1 MADELV
7 TIKRIKVGNNEHEI
21 DATYLGGKTYQNIHD
36 EIGAVSDEVSAVR
49 SIAQGAIE
57 TYVIPSQSSPTQD
70 YKSVVRNA
78 NNTIST
84 TKTKLT
90 NLIKTIPGHDV
101 NGSFKVGDVI
111 LMEEV
116 ADPTST
122 DTTKHQIFD
131 RWISA
136 IDGENFTLTVL
147 ETQVATH
154 HHTISIASKPTASA
168 VVSVGET
175 ATVNNMAYAGVEKT
189 VVTGVS
195 STELSSGWDFITS
208 VAHSGGSYSI
218 SAVST
223 APSDDDT
230 YAGHSHTVNSHTHS
244 ISVNPSSSFVSEH
257 VSAYTT
263 LNSAY
268 HIPHSHTNAAVAG
281 PATTSDSFKY
291 VTGGSRENFIKSLK
305 YDTEVSTTSVSL
317 TTDSNA
323 AGVST
328 DVIGTNIS
336 TSSSGSHSHSLSSG
350 QTADVVVSAVVAD
363 KVITDASIT
372 HNVSVAP
379 NVVTSI
385 VYASQKV
392 ATGVGRTVTS
402 ADFFNSCSVN
412 ASGVLSFG
420 VSKALTDVTVSVTA
434 STNVGSVTSHSSATQ
449 SAGTPS
455 LTLSSVNQT
464 VSVGKVA
471 VSGTTNSKGA
481 HTHTFDHSHTIPTHT
496 HTIANHNHIYK
507 KAEKDGNG
515 DAYTTLTSD
524 NYTPHTH
531 TSLNVASTSVTGAS
545 FKYIT
550 DGSTTNVVKS
560 LKNSSISLTTTSA
573 APSTNTV
580 YYDIDIIYPGLSIK
594 GKKLSTDT
602 IKPAVDSGHKV
613 IKSVNP
619 TTDTFVQ
626 DITLTEKT
634 SENKGGK

>member
-21 DATYLGGKTYQNIHD
+21 DATYLGSKTYQNIHD
-36 EIGAVSDEVSAVR
+36 EIAAVSAEVSAVR

-70 YKSVVRNA
+70 YKSVVRSA
-78 NNTIST
+78 NNTIKISE
-84 TKTKLT
+84 TKLT
-90 NLIKTIPGHDV
+90 NLIKTDV

-116 ADPTST
+116 ADPNDT

-136 IDGENFTLTVL
+136 IDGDRNITLTVL

-175 ATVNNMAYAGVEKT
+175 ATTNNMAYTGASMAVA
-189 VVTGVS
+189 TGVS
-195 STELSSGWDFITS
+195 TTELSTGWDFITS

-218 SAVST
+218 TATST
-223 APSDDDT
+223 VPSNDDS

-244 ISVNPSSSFVSEH
+244 ISVNPSSSFVSDS
-257 VSAYTT
+257 VNAYTT
-263 LNSAY
+263 LDSAY
-268 HIPHSHTNAAVAG
+268 HTPHSHSNAAVAG

-291 VTGGSRENFIKSLK
+291 VTGGSKETFIKSLK

-317 TTDSNA
+317 TTESNA
-323 AGVST
+323 TGVST
-328 DVIGTNIS
+328 DGIGTNIS
-336 TSSSGSHSHSLSSG
+336 TSSSGAHTHSLSSG
-350 QTADVVVSAVVAD
+350 QTANVVVSAVVAE
-363 KVITDASIT
+363 KVITDVAVT

-412 ASGVLSFG
+412 TSGVLSFG
-420 VSKALTDVTVSVTA
+420 SSMALTDVTVSVTA
-434 STNVGSVTSHSSATQ
+434 STYVGSVTSHASATQ
-449 SAGTPS
+449 SAGTPTI
-455 LTLSSVNQT
+455 TLSSVNQT

-496 HTIANHNHIYK
+496 HTIASHNHKYN
-507 KAEKDGNG
+507 KAEMDGFA

-531 TSLNVASTSVTGAS
+531 TSLNVASTSETGTS

-560 LKNSSISLTTTSA
+560 LKNSNVSLTTNSA

-580 YYDIDIIYPGLSIK
+580 YYDIDITYPGLSIK
-594 GKKLSTDT
+594 GKKLT
-602 IKPAVDSGHKV
+602 IASIRPAVDSGHKV

-619 TTDTFVQ
+619 TTGTFVQ

>member
-21 DATYLGGKTYQNIHD
+21 DATYLGSKTYQDIHG
-36 EIGAVSDEVSAVR
+36 EIAAVSAEVSAVR

-78 NNTIST
+78 NNTIKT
-84 TKTKLT
+84 TITKLT
-90 NLIKTIPGHDV
+90 NLIKTTPGHDV

-116 ADPTST
+116 ADPTSP

-136 IDGENFTLTVL
+136 INGDNITLTVL

-175 ATVNNMAYAGVEKT
+175 ATTNNMAYTGASMAVA
-189 VVTGVS
+189 TGVS
-195 STELSSGWDFITS
+195 TTELTSGWDFITS

-223 APSDDDT
+223 APSDDNT

-244 ISVNPSSSFVSEH
+244 ISVNPSSSFVSDR
-257 VSAYTT
+257 VNAYTT
-263 LNSAY
+263 LDSAY
-268 HIPHSHTNAAVAG
+268 HTPHSHSNATVAG

-291 VTGGSRENFIKSLK
+291 VTGGSKENFIKSLK
-305 YDTEVSTTSVSL
+305 YNTDVSTTSVSL
-317 TTDSNA
+317 TTASNA
-323 AGVST
+323 TGVST
-328 DVIGTNIS
+328 DEIGTDIS
-336 TSSSGSHSHSLSSG
+336 TSSSGSHIHSLSSG
-350 QTADVVVSAVVAD
+350 QTADVVVSAVVAE
-363 KVITDASIT
+363 KVITGATIT

-412 ASGVLSFG
+412 TSGVLSFG
-420 VSKALTDVTVSVTA
+420 ASEALTDVTVSVTA
-434 STNVGSVTSHSSATQ
+434 STYVGSVTSHASATQ
-449 SAGTPS
+449 SAGTPTI
-455 LTLSSVNQT
+455 TLSSVNQT

-471 VSGTTNSKGA
+471 VSGTTDSKGA
-481 HTHTFDHSHTIPTHT
+481 HTHTFNHTHSIPTHT
-496 HTIANHNHIYK
+496 HTIAEHYHTYK
-507 KAEKDGNG
+507 KAEKNGGG
-515 DAYTTLTSD
+515 DAYVTLTSD
-524 NYTPHTH
+524 IHTPHTH
-531 TSLNVASTSVTGAS
+531 TSLDVASTSVTGTS

-560 LKNSSISLTTTSA
+560 LKNSNVSLTTTSA

-580 YYDIDIIYPGLSIK
+580 YYDIDITYPGLSIK
-594 GKKLSTDT
+594 GKKLT
-602 IKPAVDSGHKV
+602 IASIRPAVDSGHTV

-619 TTDTFVQ
+619 TTGTFVQ